1 MRHKVHWRHS
11 RQPYMKAW
19 NTDTTGGTAI
29 HLLTAFG
36 SNASVAHC
44 QCWEALTWLPLL
56 PRTTSCAQTL
66 RQVSS
71 YDPSRPKFHAGNPK
85 GRICSNEQLFETLT
99 VVWQPCGNSSATA
112 LAGCKFVLYHGGG
125 LASPVAGPR
134 YWQVIVNRSQFYLHA
149 SVKRTWREQ
158 TAIDECSRLQL
169 VIGTFY
175 RF

>member
-1 MRHKVHWRHS
+1 MHCISGITRHKVHWRHS
-11 RQPYMKAW
+11 RQPSMKAW

-85 GRICSNEQLFETLT
+85 GRICSNEQLFETMT

-112 LAGCKFVLYHGGG
+112 LAGCN
-125 LASPVAGPR
+125 S
-134 YWQVIVNRSQFYLHA
+134 S
-149 SVKRTWREQ
+149 
-158 TAIDECSRLQL
+158 CSMEGVWLPPLQDR
-169 VIGTFY
+169 GTGKSL
-175 RF
+175 

>member
-11 RQPYMKAW
+11 RQPSMKAW

-85 GRICSNEQLFETLT
+85 GRICSNEQLFETMT

-112 LAGCKFVLYHGGG
+112 LAGCKFVLYHGGSG
-125 LASPVAGPR
+125 FPRCRTEVLASHCEQESILPTCL
-134 YWQVIVNRSQFYLHA
+134 SQKNLA
-149 SVKRTWREQ
+149 RTNCHR
-158 TAIDECSRLQL
+158 
-169 VIGTFY
+169 
-175 RF
+175 